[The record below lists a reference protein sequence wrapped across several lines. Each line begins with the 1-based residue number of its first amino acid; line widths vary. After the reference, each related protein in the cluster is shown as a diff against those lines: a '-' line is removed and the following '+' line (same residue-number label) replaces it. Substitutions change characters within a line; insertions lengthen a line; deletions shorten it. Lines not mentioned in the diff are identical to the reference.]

1 MTRRRMFPQPDL
13 FEPPPPR
20 IVLAPA
26 ERTKLVEQLMA
37 LLTEALTAP
46 AADSAAAR
54 RPEAGHDE
62 DHA

>member
-1 MTRRRMFPQPDL
+1 MARRWMFPQPDL

-26 ERTKLVEQLMA
+26 ERTRLVEQLRVLLMEAMA
-37 LLTEALTAP
+37 AP
-46 AADSAAAR
+46 AAESAATHR
-54 RPEAGHDE
+54 SEAGDDE